1 MNLVTKTIYYD
12 TLILSHFRNK
22 NFKPLPNTTLNEKFS
37 INKDLTIEVE
47 TPTLKYF
54 AIGNGNLKTIDAE
67 ENMKLYHGNH
77 RCIDAALFNHIP
89 FVLRKEGEDI
99 DIDARKKYRLRKY
112 MTINNENY
120 IAYYLKV
127 IPDDMIQNQIIK
139 ITQETD
145 TMPKI
150 EPFNTNDSTLLNP
163 EPYANTI
170 TEIINNYTEFVT
182 NSDQISLIL
191 TVEEMTEVKNAML
204 ILNIPIEDRIINEI
218 CLCSGT
224 DIVDLSTYEV
234 EVAYSQVMFFL
245 DVDYD
250 IQLLLSNNEEFF
262 RQVEIGGMQALMLG

>member
-1 MNLVTKTIYYD
+1 
-12 TLILSHFRNK
+12 
-22 NFKPLPNTTLNEKFS
+22 
-37 INKDLTIEVE
+37 
-47 TPTLKYF
+47 
-54 AIGNGNLKTIDAE
+54 
-67 ENMKLYHGNH
+67 
-77 RCIDAALFNHIP
+77 
-89 FVLRKEGEDI
+89 
-99 DIDARKKYRLRKY
+99 

-170 TEIINNYTEFVT
+170 TEIINDYTEFVT

-191 TVEEMTEVKNAML
+191 TVDEMAEVKNAML
-204 ILNIPIEDRIINEI
+204 ILNIPVEDSIINEI

-224 DIVDLSTYEV
+224 DVVDLSTYDV

>member
-1 MNLVTKTIYYD
+1 MNLVTKTVYYD
-12 TLILSHFRNK
+12 TLVLSHFRNK
-22 NFKPLPNTTLNEKFS
+22 SFKPLPNTSLNEKFN
-37 INKDLTIEVE
+37 INKDITIEVE

-54 AIGNGNLKTIDAE
+54 TIGNGNLKTMDAE
-67 ENMKLYHGNH
+67 DNMKLYHGNH

-89 FVLRKEGEDI
+89 FVIRKEDEDI
-99 DIDARKKYRLRKY
+99 DVNDRKKYRIRKHISIDNKRY
-112 MTINNENY
+112 V
-120 IAYYLKV
+120 AYYLKL

-163 EPYANTI
+163 EPYANTVAEI
-170 TEIINNYTEFVT
+170 TNNYTEFVT

-191 TVEEMTEVKNAML
+191 TIEEMLEVKNAM
-204 ILNIPIEDRIINEI
+204 ILLSIPESDRVINEI
-218 CLCSGT
+218 ALCSGT
-224 DIVDLSTYEV
+224 DVVDLSTYEV

-250 IQLLLSNNEEFF
+250 VQLLLNNDEEFF